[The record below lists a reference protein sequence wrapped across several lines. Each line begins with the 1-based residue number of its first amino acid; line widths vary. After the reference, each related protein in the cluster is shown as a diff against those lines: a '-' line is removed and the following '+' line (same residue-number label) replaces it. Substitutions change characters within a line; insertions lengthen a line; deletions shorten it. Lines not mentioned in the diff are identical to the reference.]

1 MNEIYIVKG
10 KKYRVGLINK
20 DDFLAKNPTA
30 ELFVEEE
37 KEFGPQNE
45 GKTSTTEQGTTVDV
59 TEVSDTESLSVD
71 GSSELTAY
79 KDLTDEQ
86 KKQLNK
92 QKKVDLGNSPEEI
105 AKRKKAFKAEQA
117 GILSNDIELDEVV
130 LTPRNETEELKNFRL
145 NTDLSNDNEVYASE
159 KANENYSKFLK
170 QAESVLPKGST
181 EEEITNKS
189 IEIATNVERKKI
201 KRVLTKRYLETLSE
215 KNKDNVT
222 TQKVEKASK
231 EIIKKKALEEE
242 LKLTLKS
249 TIGTTVKEVTN
260 IDGDSEKVEVFNNPD
275 LDNYVRIGQAF
286 SEESDFNFDLTGLG
300 FFELKEAEK
309 NLKDFGDPN
318 EITSREE
325 AQSYNSLVNVYNEA
339 IKNNKT
345 VKLSNGKIVPKATFD
360 LFVKSK
366 ENFEIANDSIQ
377 AIVDDI
383 SDLDVSIQN
392 EAEDLRLTKKSYNDL
407 DKLGSKAALVLGKIP
422 YDLLGGA
429 STMIADGIE
438 IKQMANRSGVTPLA
452 GMVIGNLRDFSKTA
466 ESYSKGADKL
476 FEDYYKDDVSFE
488 DAFSSVANLAE
499 FSAQE
504 IVGQFGNLAMYS
516 MGMWPGSI
524 AIGVTSYETQR
535 RVLEEEEKNNIL
547 GTKKS
552 ALYKAGV
559 ATGYASA
566 EVAFAA
572 IPTINILKKATAG
585 VPTKGILDGLSKF
598 TLKQIGKTAVKDTA
612 IEVTGESGTVMF
624 QAGIDMLIGRKEAN
638 LGNLVK
644 DVPHAAFS
652 ALLLSGT
659 FTSVPLVDGM
669 VSRVFSDYN
678 SNQEAMSDLNKI
690 KEISLELENLDGR
703 TKEARAKKQVIK
715 ELTDSFINKLES
727 KRKKLKSNLTK
738 EGYEMLLAAEI
749 KKLAIQEEAKNIAEG
764 IGSDKSKQA
773 SLTALKI
780 SFDALNNE
788 INDFKKDYKIN
799 INLLPSKELNRLNS
813 LAEQKLIGE
822 GKKADKATIK
832 IEAEKIYLSE
842 NFDTNIDKTK
852 KAIIAVNK
860 SGTEQTFNVY
870 ETRSEAIEGFKAS
883 LDARVKS
890 GKITE
895 AQAEA
900 ELNKVT
906 EGIKSGQVNGF
917 NYSPDDS
924 FSDIV
929 VVKEN
934 SINNGKT
941 GIGLHELG
949 HTLFTLGFAK
959 DPEAFKGMAE
969 TVLSWLKENNESAYN
984 RVSRNT
990 ALDVSEGRYDEV
1002 LTNFLEEVSSKRFD
1016 LEAKKNQGILGLLG
1030 LTINNGINKS
1040 TNTDGDFILQGDENV
1055 VEFLNSL
1062 SKKVKTE
1069 TLTSE
1074 DVSRLKKGKTKQKV
1088 DSDKK
1093 TDTSVKESR
1102 STVLEAINE
1111 LVPSN
1116 VKTKQEFQNPRV
1128 FEPIYYSVIKEGGAI
1143 NNYIKSRTTS
1153 KQETEKAIESVS
1165 DRLINFDPEALRK
1178 EGKAVGTKAFGEFIF
1193 ANTNFGK
1200 LDAKKAL
1207 FKESEKTKQEVPLD
1221 APEATTQLA
1230 DEVSVDETKAKS
1242 TTSKL
1247 RRVLGIKQ
1255 GDEIYNLAKKVS
1267 GEIMTGDLPG
1277 KKVKTAVNREAR
1289 KSELRKAVSNLM
1301 GTEKAIDEQFLNK
1314 NILEILKALPASDLV
1329 KLEREAKV
1337 KVLAEQGPR
1346 LNVKD
1351 AREAVNKGIL
1361 PKDTNLQSGPKVSSK
1376 LPTTLEQAK
1385 EFFTQKRKAGL
1396 VNVVT
1401 EMLVKDAA
1409 PEVTEGNIEPAK
1421 RAKVLSEIDRAPT
1434 LKFSQDYKDIAA
1446 LTLNTDAKG
1455 QPLFRPSN
1463 IKLVRKEIMKFFG
1476 FDYVNKKDT
1485 GKAYSTRNR
1494 NAKLPENIANKQGE
1508 TFIEGSTRVVG
1519 DFLNQNPKWRN
1530 ALRASTTAGVERGL
1544 FTTTKVF
1551 EKLFPIKK
1559 GVKQEG
1565 IRYGYTGKGKL
1576 LSQKFADL
1584 TKEKDFVENQYKQ
1597 IDNLI
1602 DFFLDVEA
1610 YLKKNPKDAWVFDA
1624 IVKDA
1629 QDNQNSIF
1637 RSSAPIL
1644 FLATDSNGKLLF
1656 NVPLRQE
1663 HSKPQNNVSTM
1674 LLDMAI
1680 NGRVKQDSKAI
1691 KASYMQ
1697 GGITM
1702 ADDGLLDVDYKF
1714 TMPDIYWEEVFPRLL
1729 NGDLK
1734 LPNGLAAVI
1743 RMTESGVN
1751 LDNLKYL
1758 VTGKSISEFFFDTKG
1773 VPVEMQKELISDY
1786 FTGKKDLKLIKDIAA
1801 KRVLINPAQI
1811 KASKSNNDKSA
1822 FKFSKAPTNK
1832 VTIETAATTDKAL
1845 NIARDLDAPI
1855 KKIRVFDFDDTLAQT
1870 KSDVLYTMPDGAE
1883 GKLNAEQF
1891 ASDGSTLLS
1900 EGAVFDFSE
1909 FNKVTE
1915 GKKGPLFKVAQTIAA
1930 KRGTEDVFVLTARA
1944 PESQLAIYEFLKSQG
1959 LDIPLK
1965 NITGLGDSTGDAK
1978 ARWILDKA
1986 ADGYNDFYFA
1996 DDAPQNVK
2004 AVKDALSV
2012 LDVKSKTQQ
2021 AKIKFSKSLDLDKD
2035 FNDIIENKT
2044 GIASDKTYAR
2054 VKAEVA
2060 GANKGRFNFF
2070 IPPSA
2075 EDFVGLLY
2083 STLGKGDVGTAQM
2096 AWYKAHLL
2104 NPFARAME
2112 NLANDR
2118 VSMMQDYRGL
2128 KKALK
2133 IVPKDLRKKIKD
2145 SNFTKEQAVRVF
2157 IWDKQGM
2164 SVPGLSQKDQK
2175 ELVDY
2180 VNADAELTVFA
2191 EQLID
2196 INKGDEY
2203 VSPDAGWVAGTI
2215 DTDFIKALNT
2225 TKRSKYLETWQQN
2238 ADIIFSEAN
2247 LNKLEAA
2254 YGKPY
2259 RVALENMLH
2268 RMKTGRNRSFGT
2280 DTITARFT
2288 DWLTNSVGA
2297 IMFFNTRSAVLQ
2309 TISAVNFINFT
2320 DNNVLK
2326 AGQAFANQPQYWSDF
2341 KKLFNSPFLL
2351 DRRSGIK
2358 LNVNEAD
2365 IAEMAKGPGNS
2376 ARNVVAGLLK
2386 LGFLP
2391 TQIADSFAIAS
2402 GGATF
2407 YRNRIKALKK
2417 EGLTEAEAEEIA
2429 FRDFREIAEE
2439 SQQSSRP
2446 DKISQQQAGPL
2457 GRIVLAFANTPAQYA
2472 RLIKKA
2478 ASDLKN
2484 GRGDAK
2490 TNISKI
2496 IYYGVAQNLLFSAL
2510 QQALFA
2516 IGFGDEDEE
2525 EEKRNEKYFNIA
2537 NGMADSI
2544 LRGIGVGGAVVSV
2557 VKNTAIRLAK
2567 EADKKAPKYQD
2578 AVVKGVLQISPPVS
2592 SKVGKLQSAGRS
2604 FSWNQEEMKTMGFNI
2619 DNPAYLASA
2628 QVISAVTNVPLDRAI
2643 KKITNIKDAGDENI
2657 EYYKRVA
2664 LALGWSAWELGIKKD
2679 SKGKVKKVEPKTD
2692 MDKLYDLNKKQQ
2704 IDSLLSLGLSKKQ
2717 IKALKLE
2724 EDRVKAIL
2732 DPKSVKTIKVSK
2744 RDSLFGL
2751 NKKDQVKALEKL
2763 GLTKK
2768 EIRALRLESDR
2779 VEAIINKQKQ
2789 EN

>member
-1314 NILEILKALPASDLV
+1314 NILEILEALPASDLV

-1337 KVLAEQGPR
+1337 KVLAE
-1346 LNVKD
+1346 
-1351 AREAVNKGIL
+1351 
-1361 PKDTNLQSGPKVSSK
+1361 
-1376 LPTTLEQAK
+1376 
-1385 EFFTQKRKAGL
+1385 
-1396 VNVVT
+1396 
-1401 EMLVKDAA
+1401 
-1409 PEVTEGNIEPAK
+1409 
-1421 RAKVLSEIDRAPT
+1421 
-1434 LKFSQDYKDIAA
+1434 
-1446 LTLNTDAKG
+1446 
-1455 QPLFRPSN
+1455 
-1463 IKLVRKEIMKFFG
+1463 
-1476 FDYVNKKDT
+1476 
-1485 GKAYSTRNR
+1485 
-1494 NAKLPENIANKQGE
+1494 
-1508 TFIEGSTRVVG
+1508 
-1519 DFLNQNPKWRN
+1519 
-1530 ALRASTTAGVERGL
+1530 
-1544 FTTTKVF
+1544 
-1551 EKLFPIKK
+1551 
-1559 GVKQEG
+1559 
-1565 IRYGYTGKGKL
+1565 
-1576 LSQKFADL
+1576 
-1584 TKEKDFVENQYKQ
+1584 
-1597 IDNLI
+1597 
-1602 DFFLDVEA
+1602 
-1610 YLKKNPKDAWVFDA
+1610 
-1624 IVKDA
+1624 
-1629 QDNQNSIF
+1629 
-1637 RSSAPIL
+1637 
-1644 FLATDSNGKLLF
+1644 
-1656 NVPLRQE
+1656 
-1663 HSKPQNNVSTM
+1663 
-1674 LLDMAI
+1674 
-1680 NGRVKQDSKAI
+1680 
-1691 KASYMQ
+1691 
-1697 GGITM
+1697 
-1702 ADDGLLDVDYKF
+1702 
-1714 TMPDIYWEEVFPRLL
+1714 
-1729 NGDLK
+1729 
-1734 LPNGLAAVI
+1734 
-1743 RMTESGVN
+1743 
-1751 LDNLKYL
+1751 
-1758 VTGKSISEFFFDTKG
+1758 
-1773 VPVEMQKELISDY
+1773 
-1786 FTGKKDLKLIKDIAA
+1786 
-1801 KRVLINPAQI
+1801 
-1811 KASKSNNDKSA
+1811 
-1822 FKFSKAPTNK
+1822 
-1832 VTIETAATTDKAL
+1832 
-1845 NIARDLDAPI
+1845 
-1855 KKIRVFDFDDTLAQT
+1855 
-1870 KSDVLYTMPDGAE
+1870 
-1883 GKLNAEQF
+1883 
-1891 ASDGSTLLS
+1891 
-1900 EGAVFDFSE
+1900 
-1909 FNKVTE
+1909 
-1915 GKKGPLFKVAQTIAA
+1915 
-1930 KRGTEDVFVLTARA
+1930 
-1944 PESQLAIYEFLKSQG
+1944 
-1959 LDIPLK
+1959 
-1965 NITGLGDSTGDAK
+1965 
-1978 ARWILDKA
+1978 
-1986 ADGYNDFYFA
+1986 
-1996 DDAPQNVK
+1996 
-2004 AVKDALSV
+2004 
-2012 LDVKSKTQQ
+2012 
-2021 AKIKFSKSLDLDKD
+2021 
-2035 FNDIIENKT
+2035 
-2044 GIASDKTYAR
+2044 
-2054 VKAEVA
+2054 
-2060 GANKGRFNFF
+2060 
-2070 IPPSA
+2070 
-2075 EDFVGLLY
+2075 
-2083 STLGKGDVGTAQM
+2083 
-2096 AWYKAHLL
+2096 
-2104 NPFARAME
+2104 
-2112 NLANDR
+2112 
-2118 VSMMQDYRGL
+2118 
-2128 KKALK
+2128 
-2133 IVPKDLRKKIKD
+2133 
-2145 SNFTKEQAVRVF
+2145 
-2157 IWDKQGM
+2157 
-2164 SVPGLSQKDQK
+2164 
-2175 ELVDY
+2175 
-2180 VNADAELTVFA
+2180 
-2191 EQLID
+2191 
-2196 INKGDEY
+2196 
-2203 VSPDAGWVAGTI
+2203 
-2215 DTDFIKALNT
+2215 
-2225 TKRSKYLETWQQN
+2225 
-2238 ADIIFSEAN
+2238 
-2247 LNKLEAA
+2247 
-2254 YGKPY
+2254 
-2259 RVALENMLH
+2259 
-2268 RMKTGRNRSFGT
+2268 
-2280 DTITARFT
+2280 
-2288 DWLTNSVGA
+2288 
-2297 IMFFNTRSAVLQ
+2297 
-2309 TISAVNFINFT
+2309 
-2320 DNNVLK
+2320 
-2326 AGQAFANQPQYWSDF
+2326 
-2341 KKLFNSPFLL
+2341 
-2351 DRRSGIK
+2351 
-2358 LNVNEAD
+2358 
-2365 IAEMAKGPGNS
+2365 
-2376 ARNVVAGLLK
+2376 
-2386 LGFLP
+2386 
-2391 TQIADSFAIAS
+2391 
-2402 GGATF
+2402 
-2407 YRNRIKALKK
+2407 
-2417 EGLTEAEAEEIA
+2417 
-2429 FRDFREIAEE
+2429 
-2439 SQQSSRP
+2439 
-2446 DKISQQQAGPL
+2446 
-2457 GRIVLAFANTPAQYA
+2457 
-2472 RLIKKA
+2472 
-2478 ASDLKN
+2478 
-2484 GRGDAK
+2484 
-2490 TNISKI
+2490 
-2496 IYYGVAQNLLFSAL
+2496 
-2510 QQALFA
+2510 
-2516 IGFGDEDEE
+2516 
-2525 EEKRNEKYFNIA
+2525 
-2537 NGMADSI
+2537 
-2544 LRGIGVGGAVVSV
+2544 
-2557 VKNTAIRLAK
+2557 
-2567 EADKKAPKYQD
+2567 
-2578 AVVKGVLQISPPVS
+2578 
-2592 SKVGKLQSAGRS
+2592 
-2604 FSWNQEEMKTMGFNI
+2604 
-2619 DNPAYLASA
+2619 
-2628 QVISAVTNVPLDRAI
+2628 
-2643 KKITNIKDAGDENI
+2643 
-2657 EYYKRVA
+2657 
-2664 LALGWSAWELGIKKD
+2664 
-2679 SKGKVKKVEPKTD
+2679 
-2692 MDKLYDLNKKQQ
+2692 
-2704 IDSLLSLGLSKKQ
+2704 
-2717 IKALKLE
+2717 
-2724 EDRVKAIL
+2724 
-2732 DPKSVKTIKVSK
+2732 
-2744 RDSLFGL
+2744 
-2751 NKKDQVKALEKL
+2751 
-2763 GLTKK
+2763 
-2768 EIRALRLESDR
+2768 
-2779 VEAIINKQKQ
+2779 
-2789 EN
+2789 

>member
-1 MNEIYIVKG
+1 MNEIYIVDG

-20 DDFLAKNPTA
+20 DDFLAKNPKA

-37 KEFGPQNE
+37 KEFGPQKE
-45 GKTSTTEQGTTVDV
+45 GKTSTTELDTTVDA
-59 TEVSDTESLSVD
+59 TEVSDTGSPSVD
-71 GSSELTAY
+71 GSSESARTSVRS
-79 KDLTDEQ
+79 KTRKSDLSKIED
-86 KKQLNK
+86 K
-92 QKKVDLGNSPEEI
+92 
-105 AKRKKAFKAEQA
+105 KRKKFTKDEVFDTDFLADLPGGDKPALATAGDLYKKDKNRLKELENNRKLEEQKIIKNVTNVEDQIKMIDDLNSNNKTEIKQIEDRNSVMTSAIKQMRKDVNTEGSLSELISFNYAANKENTRLSDKEKKEEAERLN
-117 GILSNDIELDEVV
+117 IPLSEVGDLRYQDIELDTEVEGNIIDAANDLNIPLQKIAEGRISIEEKEQLV
-130 LTPRNETEELKNFRL
+130 NAAKTKALNTIIPEKIDEYSKEYRNQLDRLKLLDDKIKSSKVTAKSSSKEVKDHNETIKLYNDLLASTKEQNEDFNKNINTLKAKYIVSNGEKIINNYKTSNKIEDYNKSMEDSPYKNAAAKFANGMYSLFKQGSVALPQLGIRGLGAAYDFLGGDLQGGEDTYNYFDAFADQLGVVAGKDLGLPETDKFTIVDKEGKFNWTGANIANDFAEAVPFSLYIMQAAAKGDMNKATKLISNAYKKGKYVSNAQKSQLIVVQQAFKATVDANIAEGKRMGLNDSQALTFGTNLALAEGMIETILPEQAMVTAGSKVIKAGLFKNLKNTANIKSAKNAAGRFIGNIGL
-145 NTDLSNDNEVYASE
+145 NT
-159 KANENYSKFLK
+159 
-170 QAESVLPKGST
+170 
-181 EEEITNKS
+181 
-189 IEIATNVERKKI
+189 
-201 KRVLTKRYLETLSE
+201 
-215 KNKDNVT
+215 
-222 TQKVEKASK
+222 
-231 EIIKKKALEEE
+231 LEEE
-242 LKLTLKS
+242 LNFAYSEMLKLNTGLISQSNFLTDLTAHKKLVASSVVLSAGLGSVGAYKDFNRSKDLIYKEIIDQSKGMLDVINAEIENLPRDQNGEVLEESKQTLDQLNEARVF
-249 TIGTTVKEVTN
+249 TTDLVRASKISPENVSAEQLDLVVQKQKL
-260 IDGDSEKVEVFNNPD
+260 IDQKKK
-275 LDNYVRIGQAF
+275 LDNSFHAPIN
-286 SEESDFNFDLTGLG
+286 EEIEAVDKKIAESKVTQTKEETAAKLKKGVDALGKKLG
-300 FFELKEAEK
+300 FAPKR
-309 NLKDFGDPN
+309 LKDNAAVEEYLNDIRPGEDNVKRAGNFGVFVTKPDGTKELIIN
-318 EITSREE
+318 EE
-325 AQSYNSLVNVYNEA
+325 ANAKEGVITTEAHEALHFILYEAVKNSPETQKALGEALLNE
-339 IKNNKT
+339 
-345 VKLSNGKIVPKATFD
+345 
-360 LFVKSK
+360 
-366 ENFEIANDSIQ
+366 
-377 AIVDDI
+377 
-383 SDLDVSIQN
+383 
-392 EAEDLRLTKKSYNDL
+392 
-407 DKLGSKAALVLGKIP
+407 LGKI
-422 YDLLGGA
+422 DTGQ
-429 STMIADGIE
+429 IADSQYE
-438 IKQMANRSGVTPLA
+438 RRLDSYLA
-452 GMVIGNLRDFSKTA
+452 
-466 ESYSKGADKL
+466 
-476 FEDYYKDDVSFE
+476 
-488 DAFSSVANLAE
+488 
-499 FSAQE
+499 
-504 IVGQFGNLAMYS
+504 
-516 MGMWPGSI
+516 
-524 AIGVTSYETQR
+524 
-535 RVLEEEEKNNIL
+535 
-547 GTKKS
+547 
-552 ALYKAGV
+552 
-559 ATGYASA
+559 
-566 EVAFAA
+566 
-572 IPTINILKKATAG
+572 
-585 VPTKGILDGLSKF
+585 
-598 TLKQIGKTAVKDTA
+598 
-612 IEVTGESGTVMF
+612 
-624 QAGIDMLIGRKEAN
+624 
-638 LGNLVK
+638 
-644 DVPHAAFS
+644 
-652 ALLLSGT
+652 
-659 FTSVPLVDGM
+659 
-669 VSRVFSDYN
+669 
-678 SNQEAMSDLNKI
+678 
-690 KEISLELENLDGR
+690 
-703 TKEARAKKQVIK
+703 
-715 ELTDSFINKLES
+715 
-727 KRKKLKSNLTK
+727 
-738 EGYEMLLAAEI
+738 
-749 KKLAIQEEAKNIAEG
+749 
-764 IGSDKSKQA
+764 
-773 SLTALKI
+773 
-780 SFDALNNE
+780 
-788 INDFKKDYKIN
+788 
-799 INLLPSKELNRLNS
+799 
-813 LAEQKLIGE
+813 
-822 GKKADKATIK
+822 
-832 IEAEKIYLSE
+832 
-842 NFDTNIDKTK
+842 
-852 KAIIAVNK
+852 
-860 SGTEQTFNVY
+860 
-870 ETRSEAIEGFKAS
+870 
-883 LDARVKS
+883 
-890 GKITE
+890 
-895 AQAEA
+895 
-900 ELNKVT
+900 
-906 EGIKSGQVNGF
+906 
-917 NYSPDDS
+917 
-924 FSDIV
+924 
-929 VVKEN
+929 
-934 SINNGKT
+934 
-941 GIGLHELG
+941 
-949 HTLFTLGFAK
+949 
-959 DPEAFKGMAE
+959 DP
-969 TVLSWLKENNESAYN
+969 
-984 RVSRNT
+984 
-990 ALDVSEGRYDEV
+990 DVSEGDSFEEALTLFSEATLNGDIVYNENVMTKIGDYIRQTLQSIGFEQAIFNDGRDVFNFIKDYNNSIKKGRADNFITDVAKKPVGKLVKPKVDKTQTDEQIVKDSRSEEASTKVQELYDTQGEAAAFDIIEQFKPITSKIV
-1002 LTNFLEEVSSKRFD
+1002 EKRSEAPGFDRQLLTDEIETGKRGILDLIKEYKPESGVPLAAYINKFLPARAIEASRRILGEEFTDDVTEAKGVAAEEVSIA
-1016 LEAKKNQGILGLLG
+1016 EAP
-1030 LTINNGINKS
+1030 
-1040 TNTDGDFILQGDENV
+1040 TD
-1055 VEFLNSL
+1055 
-1062 SKKVKTE
+1062 
-1069 TLTSE
+1069 
-1074 DVSRLKKGKTKQKV
+1074 KQ
-1088 DSDKK
+1088 
-1093 TDTSVKESR
+1093 
-1102 STVLEAINE
+1102 
-1111 LVPSN
+1111 
-1116 VKTKQEFQNPRV
+1116 
-1128 FEPIYYSVIKEGGAI
+1128 
-1143 NNYIKSRTTS
+1143 
-1153 KQETEKAIESVS
+1153 
-1165 DRLINFDPEALRK
+1165 
-1178 EGKAVGTKAFGEFIF
+1178 
-1193 ANTNFGK
+1193 
-1200 LDAKKAL
+1200 
-1207 FKESEKTKQEVPLD
+1207 
-1221 APEATTQLA
+1221 
-1230 DEVSVDETKAKS
+1230 

-1255 GDEIYNLAKKVS
+1255 GDEIYDLAKKVS

-1314 NILEILKALPASDLV
+1314 NILEVLKALPASDLV

-1351 AREAVNKGIL
+1351 AREAVNKGVL

-1409 PEVTEGNIEPAK
+1409 PEVTEGKVEPAK

-1434 LKFSQDYKDIAA
+1434 LKFSKDYKSIAA
-1446 LTLNTDAKG
+1446 LKVNNDAKG

-1476 FDYVNKKDT
+1476 VDYVNKKDT

-1508 TFIEGSTRVVG
+1508 TFIEGSTRIVG
-1519 DFLNQNPKWRN
+1519 DFLEENPKWRN

-1551 EKLFPIKK
+1551 EKLFPLKK

-1576 LSQKFADL
+1576 LSEKFANS

-1602 DFFLDVEA
+1602 DFFSDVET

-1644 FLATDSNGKLLF
+1644 FLATDSKGNLLF

-1663 HSKPQNNVSTM
+1663 HSMPQNNVSTM

-1680 NGRVKQDSKAI
+1680 NGRVKQDSKVI
-1691 KASYMQ
+1691 KATYMQ
-1697 GGITM
+1697 GGLTM

-1714 TMPDIYWEEVFPRLL
+1714 TMPEVYWNEVFPRILS
-1729 NGDLK
+1729 GDLK

-1801 KRVLINPAQI
+1801 KRVLINPSQI

-1845 NIARDLDAPI
+1845 NIARDLDAPV

-1870 KSDVLYTMPDGAE
+1870 KSDVLYTMPDGTE

-1891 ASDGSTLLS
+1891 ASEGSTLLS

-1965 NITGLGDSTGDAK
+1965 NITGLGNSTGEAK
-1978 ARWILDKA
+1978 ARWIVDKA

-2012 LDVKSKTQQ
+2012 IDVKSKTQQ
-2021 AKIKFSKSLDLDKD
+2021 AKIKFSKSLDLNKD

-2044 GIASDKTYAR
+2044 GIGSDKIYSK

-2083 STLGKGDVGTAQM
+2083 STLGKGDVGDAQM
-2096 AWYKAHLL
+2096 AWYKSHLL

-2118 VSMMQDYRGL
+2118 AAMMQDFRGL
-2128 KKALK
+2128 KKGLG
-2133 IVPKDLRKKIKD
+2133 IVPKNLRKKIKD
-2145 SNFTKEQAVRVF
+2145 SNFTKEQAVRVY

-2164 SVPGLSQKDQK
+2164 EIPGISKKDQK
-2175 ELVDY
+2175 DLVDF
-2180 VNADAELTVFA
+2180 VNADAELVVFGD
-2191 EQLID
+2191 QLIE
-2196 INKGDEY
+2196 IGKGDDY
-2203 VSPDAGWVAGTI
+2203 AAPDAGWVAGTI

-2238 ADIIFSEAN
+2238 VDQIFSEAN

-2254 YGKPY
+2254 YGANY
-2259 RVALENMLH
+2259 REAMVDILK
-2268 RMKTGRNRSFGT
+2268 RMKTGRNTSSGSDRLA
-2280 DTITARFT
+2280 ARFT

-2309 TISAVNFINFT
+2309 TISAVNFINFS

-2351 DRRSGIK
+2351 DRRSGLK

-2365 IAEMAKGPGNS
+2365 IAQMAKGPGNS
-2376 ARNVVAGLLK
+2376 ARNVIAGILK
-2386 LGFLP
+2386 AGFLP

-2402 GGATF
+2402 GGASF
-2407 YRNRIKALKK
+2407 YRNRIKALQK
-2417 EGLTEAEAEEIA
+2417 EGLTEAEAEEQA

-2457 GRIVLAFANTPAQYA
+2457 GRVVLAFANTPAQYA

-2516 IGFGDEDEE
+2516 IAFDDEE
-2525 EEKRNEKYFNIA
+2525 EDEKKNEKYFNIV
-2537 NGMADSI
+2537 NGMSDSI
-2544 LRGIGVGGAVVSV
+2544 LRGIGVGGAVASV

-2567 EADKKAPKYQD
+2567 EADKKSPKYQD

-2604 FSWNQEEMKTMGFNI
+2604 FSWNQEEMRTRGWSI

-2628 QVISAVTNVPLDRAI
+2628 NVISAATNVPLDRAV
-2643 KKITNIKDAGDENI
+2643 KKVTNIVDAGNEDI

-2664 LALGWSAWELGIKKD
+2664 LALGWSAWELGIDKKG
-2679 SKGKVKKVEPKTD
+2679 GKVAPPKTD

-2704 IDSLLSLGLSKKQ
+2704 IDSLLSLGISKKQ

-2732 DPKSVKTIKVSK
+2732 DPKSVKKIKVSK

-2779 VEAIINKQKQ
+2779 VEAIINKQKK
-2789 EN
+2789 EVE